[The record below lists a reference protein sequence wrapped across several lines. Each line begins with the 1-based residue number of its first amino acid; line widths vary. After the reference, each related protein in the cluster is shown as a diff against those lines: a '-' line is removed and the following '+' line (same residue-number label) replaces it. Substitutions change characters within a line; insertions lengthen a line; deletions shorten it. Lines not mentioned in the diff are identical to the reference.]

1 METQVSKGW
10 NDIPN
15 VVLDQIFAYL
25 SWPDK
30 VNASS
35 TCKRWRCGL
44 YHPCFWKSISFSLT
58 VLNKDKEEKAKYFM
72 HAFGKIVRYVDIIF
86 DSLDP
91 MSSLLT
97 DDLLNILSDNAQLKR
112 LMLFPNRCAL
122 YPSRNNAYSASILN
136 SR

>member
-1 METQVSKGW
+1 METQVSRGW

-15 VVLDQIFAYL
+15 VVLDQIFAHL
-25 SWPDK
+25 SWPDT

-58 VLNKDKEEKAKYFM
+58 ALDKDKEEKAKYFM
-72 HAFGKIVRYVDIIF
+72 HVFGKIVKYVDIIF

-97 DDLLNILSDNAQLKR
+97 DDLLNVLADNAQLKK
-112 LMLFPNRCAL
+112 LMLVPNRYAL
-122 YPSRNNAYSASILN
+122 YPTRSNTNTPFILDSR
-136 SR
+136 

>member
-1 METQVSKGW
+1 METRSLKGW

-44 YHPCFWKSISFSLT
+44 YHPCFWKSISFSLIT
-58 VLNKDKEEKAKYFM
+58 MNKDKEEKAKYFM
-72 HAFGKIVRYVDIIF
+72 HAFGKIVKYVDIIF

-91 MSSLLT
+91 MSSVIT
-97 DDLLNILSDNAQLKR
+97 DELLNILGDNTQLSR
-112 LMLFPNRCAL
+112 LMLIPNHCAL
-122 YPSRNNAYSASILN
+122 YPSKNNGCSSSVLN
-136 SR
+136 AR